1 MKIYCQIKGNIVI
14 ETKTINKRSHKK
26 MMSVYTCKIQD
37 SHSVTPWLL
46 HNFKLFFPGRFWNRL
61 RFNLEKKP
69 RNTKTHVH
77 VSIVHSH
84 EGQDCKYGLHIP
96 SKQQFQILQQFQTF

>member
-37 SHSVTPWLL
+37 SHSVTPGLL
-46 HNFKLFFPGRFWNRL
+46 HNFKLFFPGRF
-61 RFNLEKKP
+61 
-69 RNTKTHVH
+69 
-77 VSIVHSH
+77 
-84 EGQDCKYGLHIP
+84 
-96 SKQQFQILQQFQTF
+96 